1 LRKKGNGRVEKMLWR
16 ENGFAELDGNRLH
29 EIRQK
34 PAVESGTMGGFVSE
48 REVFQTKGPGRGLT
62 A

>member
-1 LRKKGNGRVEKMLWR
+1 VEKMLWR